1 MPLIQAIILAVVQGL
16 TEFLPVSSTA
26 HLVLF
31 PWLLHWP
38 DPGEAFDVAL
48 HAGTLVAVLL
58 YFFKDWLTLTL
69 CGLGMSYPKA
79 APPEEVAQHRRLFW
93 FMVIGTI
100 PGAILGKLFDKQI
113 EEHLRLPGIIGV
125 SMVVIALVMWWA
137 DSRGR
142 HTRKIEQSTMGD
154 AVAIGT
160 AQALAL
166 WPGVSRSGI
175 TITAGLFR
183 RFTREAATR
192 FSFLLSAPL
201 IAGAVVSKTPA
212 PDQAAQGRQSRY
224 AALNPGD
231 QRRGFRHRRLLR
243 NCFFSA
249 LSQNTDAES
258 IHCLPRGV
266 WYHYSGFGISSGGP
280 AVAPPCPSPLSLPQM
295 LRRTRAHPDPNRE

>member
-69 CGLGMSYPKA
+69 CGLGMSYPKS
-79 APPEEVAQHRRLFW
+79 APPEEIARHRRLFW
-93 FMVIGTI
+93 YMVVGTI

-137 DSRGR
+137 DTRAR
-142 HTRKIEQSTMGD
+142 HTRKIEQSNLGD
-154 AVAIGT
+154 AMAIGT

-201 IAGAVVSKTPA
+201 IAGAVASKTPA
-212 PDQAAQGRQSRY
+212 LIKLHKAGNLDLPLSTLAISVAVSGIVGFFVIAFFLRY
-224 AALNPGD
+224 L
-231 QRRGFRHRRLLR
+231 RTRTLKVFIVYRL
-243 NCFFSA
+243 
-249 LSQNTDAES
+249 
-258 IHCLPRGV
+258 V
-266 WYHYSGFGISSGGP
+266 FGIIILVLAFLQAGP
-280 AVAPPCPSPLSLPQM
+280 
-295 LRRTRAHPDPNRE
+295 R

>member
-1 MPLIQAIILAVVQGL
+1 MLLYQAIVLALVQAL

-58 YFFKDWLTLTL
+58 YFWKDWLTLTL
-69 CGLGMSYPKA
+69 CGLGVKYPSN
-79 APPEEVAQHRRLFW
+79 APAHEVAQHKRLFW
-93 FMVIGTI
+93 YMVVGTI

-113 EEHLRLPGIIGV
+113 EEHLRLPGIIGI
-125 SMVVIALVMWWA
+125 SMVVIALIMWWA
-137 DSRGR
+137 DSKARLDR
-142 HTRKIEQSTMGD
+142 RLEQSDMGD
-154 AVAIGT
+154 AVTIGT

-201 IAGAVVSKTPA
+201 IAGAVVSKLPGLIKLHKAGNLDLPLSTLA
-212 PDQAAQGRQSRY
+212 ISVAISGIAGYFVIAFFLRY
-224 AALNPGD
+224 L
-231 QRRGFRHRRLLR
+231 QTRTLKVFIVYRLL
-243 NCFFSA
+243 
-249 LSQNTDAES
+249 
-258 IHCLPRGV
+258 
-266 WYHYSGFGISSGGP
+266 FGIIVLILAFLQAGP
-280 AVAPPCPSPLSLPQM
+280 
-295 LRRTRAHPDPNRE
+295 R